1 MSDFSINALG
11 NDFEVVEDSYTVSI
25 ERISQA
31 DNFAKINRILH
42 ELLDEQASRK

>member
-1 MSDFSINALG
+1 MSDFSINNLG
-11 NDFEVVEDSYTVSI
+11 NDFEVVEDSYSATI
-25 ERISQA
+25 LQISQA

>member
-1 MSDFSINALG
+1 MAGFSINVFS
-11 NDFEVVEDSYTVSI
+11 NDFEVVEDSYTASI